1 MNAKTI
7 SSGILRALFIV
18 VGGLLLLYFLYL
30 IKAVLVYIL
39 LASVISLIGRRIV
52 IFFDVKLKLPNTLAV
67 VITMSFFV
75 GILALLV
82 SLLVPLLVEQS
93 HNLSRIN
100 VEEVQLQLSQLLAQI
115 DLYFTEKGLHVLDS
129 LQNIS
134 LTDLINVGSVSTVFS
149 SVVGFIGSFSIGLL
163 ATLFISFFMLK
174 DGAILDSMIF
184 TLVPNK
190 QEKKARKSWNII
202 KDLLSRYFT
211 GLAAQVTILFILYV
225 ILLSVFGVKN
235 AMIIALI
242 CALLNLIPYVGPL
255 VELFLILGL
264 TMTSNLGLDFQTQ
277 ILPTTVYV
285 FIGFA
290 IIQLIDAFV
299 SQPLIYSKSV
309 KSHPLEIFLAI
320 LIGGTLFGVMG
331 MVVAVPSYTAIRVI
345 LKEFL
350 SDNKIVKSLTKN
362 L

>member
-7 SSGILRALFIV
+7 SSGILRALFLV
-18 VGGLLLLYFLYL
+18 VGVLLIFYFLYL
-30 IKAVLVYIL
+30 IRAILVYIL

-67 VITMSFFV
+67 VITMGFFV

-100 VEEVQLQLSQLLAQI
+100 IEEVQLQLSQLLAQI
-115 DLYFTEKGLHVLDS
+115 DLYFAEKGLHILDS
-129 LQNIS
+129 VHNVS
-134 LTDLINVGSVSTVFS
+134 LSDMLKVSSVSSVFS
-149 SVVGFIGSFSIGLL
+149 VVISFIGRFSIGLL

-174 DGAILDSMIF
+174 DGAILDNMIF
-184 TLVPNK
+184 TVVPNK
-190 QEKKARKSWNII
+190 QETKARRSWLII

-235 AMIIALI
+235 ALIIALI

-255 VELFLILGL
+255 VELFLILSL

-331 MVVAVPSYTAIRVI
+331 MVVAVPSYTALRVI